1 MLDIMLPGID
11 GWEVARRLRANPA
24 TAAVPLVIASIL
36 EPSAEPGDPDD
47 PLSVE
52 ANAFLAKPFT
62 ARQVETVIDRIVGS
76 PAAPTTARTEN
87 DSEGKPMNRVL
98 VVDDDADIRELVTFK
113 LQQAGYAVEA
123 AADGQLG
130 LDAALANTPE
140 LILLDLM
147 MPKLSGIEVC
157 RLLRDNDA
165 TADTP
170 VILFTAKA
178 QEADVQRGFLAGAD
192 DYIVKPFSP
201 RELITRVQ
209 AVLARA
215 RSH

>member
-1 MLDIMLPGID
+1 
-11 GWEVARRLRANPA
+11 V
-24 TAAVPLVIASIL
+24 S
-36 EPSAEPGDPDD
+36 
-47 PLSVE
+47 
-52 ANAFLAKPFT
+52 
-62 ARQVETVIDRIVGS
+62 
-76 PAAPTTARTEN
+76 
-87 DSEGKPMNRVL
+87 RVL

-113 LQQAGYAVEA
+113 LQQAGDTVEA
-123 AADGQLG
+123 APDGQLG
-130 LDAALANTPE
+130 LDAALANTPD

-178 QEADVQRGFLAGAD
+178 QEADVQRGFSAGAD

-215 RSH
+215 RSN

>member
-1 MLDIMLPGID
+1 
-11 GWEVARRLRANPA
+11 
-24 TAAVPLVIASIL
+24 
-36 EPSAEPGDPDD
+36 
-47 PLSVE
+47 
-52 ANAFLAKPFT
+52 
-62 ARQVETVIDRIVGS
+62 
-76 PAAPTTARTEN
+76 
-87 DSEGKPMNRVL
+87 MNRVL

-113 LQQAGYAVEA
+113 LEQAGYMVQA

-130 LDAALANTPE
+130 LDAALAKPPD

-157 RLLRDNDA
+157 RLLREHAA

-178 QEADVQRGFLAGAD
+178 QEADVQRGFSAGAD

-201 RELITRVQ
+201 RELIARVQ

-215 RSH
+215 RTH